1 MGTGTLAAHSG
12 YRFSPGFPCHVV
24 GQLTERAAEGSM
36 GIDISFLEL
45 VVLMFRFLLS
55 FFIPSPNSRRE
66 RIDTVDPGRCMNST
80 MRPGVAAFLQK
91 LNLEAPA
98 L

>member
-12 YRFSPGFPCHVV
+12 SRFCLFSPPFFHVRNVV

-36 GIDISFLEL
+36 GIDIYLLEL
-45 VVLMFRFLLS
+45 VVLMFRFLLP

-66 RIDTVDPGRCMNST
+66 RIDTVDLGA
-80 MRPGVAAFLQK
+80 V
-91 LNLEAPA
+91 
-98 L
+98 